1 MTYVE
6 TPEQLAWMIADVAGL
21 PGVKHA
27 IVYSSDGL
35 LLVRSEQLDKDSADR
50 LAASC
55 SGLQSLG
62 RSLGREYGEDGGS
75 VRQQMLEF
83 DGGFLFL
90 RSAQGAHLAVVAGPV
105 VDPKLVGSQMQ
116 AQVMKIGAAN
126 LSSPPRQEAD
136 E

>member
-6 TPEQLAWMIADVAGL
+6 SPEQSAWMIADIVGL

-62 RSLGREYGEDGGS
+62 RSVGREFGEDSGA
-75 VRQQMLEF
+75 VRQQMIEF
-83 DGGFLFL
+83 DGGFVFL
-90 RSAQGAHLAVVAGPV
+90 RSAEGAHLAVVAGPV
-105 VDPKLVGSQMQ
+105 VDPKLVGSRMQ
-116 AQVMKIGAAN
+116 AQVLKIGAAN
-126 LSSPPRQEAD
+126 LRSPRRQEAAQ
-136 E
+136 

>member
-62 RSLGREYGEDGGS
+62 RSGREYGENGGA

-126 LSSPPRQEAD
+126 LSSPPRQEAA